1 MSTTTDH
8 QSDNQNSNRAATSQ
22 HEASSAVEREDLISS
37 LGHARYFVR
46 YPARGLDE
54 DKVRRHTTPSAFC
67 LGDIIKHVTAMEQMW
82 SDFITSGKA
91 AIAKDG
97 RDFVDWTPQEFAE
110 YAAASQM
117 QPEDTLAGLLAEHE
131 RVAAQTDARIRQID
145 SLDTVRE
152 LPKAPWPMDEEWT
165 VRRTVLHIV
174 AETVQHAGHADI
186 IREALD
192 GAKSMG

>member
-1 MSTTTDH
+1 MRTTIDPLSTDTAGTG
-8 QSDNQNSNRAATSQ
+8 Q
-22 HEASSAVEREDLISS
+22 HPASSAVEREDLIAS
-37 LGHARYFVR
+37 LGHARFFVR

-54 DKVRRHTTPSAFC
+54 EQVRRRTTPSSFC

-82 SDFITSGKA
+82 SDFMMDGKE

-97 RDFVDWTPQEFAE
+97 RDFVDWTPEEFAD
-110 YAAASQM
+110 YAAASKM
-117 QPEDTLAGLLAEHE
+117 QPEDTLADLLAEHE
-131 RVAAQTDARIRQID
+131 RVGAETDARVRQID
-145 SLDTVRE
+145 SLDLVRE
-152 LPKAPWPMDEEWT
+152 LPRAPWPMDEEWSL
-165 VRRTVLHIV
+165 RRTVLHIV